1 MADSLRDCVEH
12 GQEYG
17 VLVGVQNHGDMLR
30 TGDQVLKVV
39 QMVDSDQFGAI
50 VDTGYF
56 QTPNPYRDIAQV
68 ETSTHSAG

>member
-39 QMVDSDQFGAI
+39 QMVDSD
-50 VDTGYF
+50 
-56 QTPNPYRDIAQV
+56 
-68 ETSTHSAG
+68 